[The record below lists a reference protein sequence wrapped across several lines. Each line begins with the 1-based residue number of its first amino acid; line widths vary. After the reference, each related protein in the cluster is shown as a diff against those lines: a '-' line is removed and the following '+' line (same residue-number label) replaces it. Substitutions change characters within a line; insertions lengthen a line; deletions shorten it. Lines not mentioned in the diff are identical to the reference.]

1 MPTAVSEGTFVDVF
15 DIGTKIRRNKINN
28 LLYSMLNMG
37 KSPKIDKPPNFRNVL
52 GFRKLSSS
60 SLAFLSVQ
68 GKECSNLYNYAHHC
82 FIQYLHEL
90 S

>member
-15 DIGTKIRRNKINN
+15 DIGTSIRRNKINN

-52 GFRKLSSS
+52 VAFKNCRVLPLSSR
-60 SLAFLSVQ
+60 
-68 GKECSNLYNYAHHC
+68 
-82 FIQYLHEL
+82 
-90 S
+90 